1 MYISEIKDWND
12 VASFLIEN
20 IWHEVFVY
28 NTDEAYEFLEFAY
41 NNFAFRN
48 IEIDKERIEASIS
61 NIHSDP
67 LLIGFWVGESSREL
81 QVIAHNE
88 EELETEQRLK
98 GIRYHQLVQK
108 FNVKIEVDPDEFV
121 NLLSM

>member
-20 IWHEVFVY
+20 IWHEVFVN

-41 NNFAFRN
+41 NNSAFRN
-48 IEIDKERIEASIS
+48 IEIEKEEIEDSIS
-61 NIHSDP
+61 NIYSNP
-67 LLIGFWVGESSREL
+67 PVIGFWVGECSRDL
-81 QVIAHNE
+81 KVIVHNE
-88 EELETEQRLK
+88 EELETEERLK
-98 GIRYHQLVQK
+98 GIHYHQLIQK

-121 NLLSM
+121 NLLSI